1 MLRLDALTLKQLR
14 ALVAVQKAGSLT
26 AAAETLSLTTPAI
39 HSQIKG
45 LESALATPM
54 LTRSPNHAG
63 LVPTAQGRLV
73 ISAAERIDA
82 IMSQMAADLVAL
94 SQGKSGRVTLGVVS
108 TAKYFAPGLVRV
120 LNQRCPDIDIS
131 LVVGNRATII
141 ASLERGALGLAIMG
155 RPPRPPEVVAVPL
168 GPNPHGIIVPP
179 DHPLAGHAEV
189 DPDLLLRETFIA
201 REPGSGTRI
210 LTQHYLDGI
219 SDGRQIRMIEM
230 DSNETIK
237 QAVIAG
243 LGIAM
248 LSLHTVDEELRSGR
262 LRLLQGRG
270 LPIMRHW
277 YLVHLASAPVD
288 AAAAA
293 LAEQIVALNG
303 TFLPH

>member
-1 MLRLDALTLKQLR
+1 MKQLR
-14 ALVAVQKAGSLT
+14 ALATVQKTGSLT
-26 AAAETLSLTTPAI
+26 AAAGVLTLTTPAI

-45 LESALATPM
+45 LETALATQM

-63 LVPTAQGRLV
+63 LVPTAQGKIV
-73 ISAAERIDA
+73 IAATKRIDA
-82 IMSQMAADLVAL
+82 IMSQMGAELVAL

-108 TAKYFAPGLVRV
+108 TAKYFAPGLVRT
-120 LNQRCPDIDIS
+120 LNERCPDIDIS
-131 LVVGNRATII
+131 LVFGNRETII
-141 ASLERGALGLAIMG
+141 ASLARGALGLAIKG

-168 GPNPHGIIVPP
+168 GPNPHGIVVPP
-179 DHPLAGHAEV
+179 GHPLALHSDI

-210 LTQHYLDGI
+210 LTQHYLGAI
-219 SDGRQIRMIEM
+219 SDGRQIKMIEM

-248 LSLHTVDEELRSGR
+248 RSLHTVGEELHSRR
-262 LRLLQGRG
+262 LCLLKSRG

-277 YLVHLASAPVD
+277 YLVHLASAPVS

-293 LAEQIVALNG
+293 LAAQIVALNG
-303 TFLPH
+303 TFLPR